1 MFQSIVRDLVFAFHQ
16 HTQLVDLATQRER
29 LQFSELSPYALLF
42 ILASQQIVNRR
53 KTTCDY
59 KESTTDKRKY
69 ERIKHHQTSGNK
81 RRYQMQKIRI
91 YGKGMIFLIKIQYKT
106 TEQEQKVS
114 LKPRKSS
121 NRHEI
126 LLQELAEDDGKGIS
140 KKMHYDTKNIELK

>member
-1 MFQSIVRDLVFAFHQ
+1 
-16 HTQLVDLATQRER
+16 
-29 LQFSELSPYALLF
+29 
-42 ILASQQIVNRR
+42 
-53 KTTCDY
+53 
-59 KESTTDKRKY
+59 
-69 ERIKHHQTSGNK
+69 
-81 RRYQMQKIRI
+81 MQKIRI